1 MTKITR
7 PAGSYRILIV
17 DDSKLESSEYRD
29 ALLAKCASKIEVV
42 VCNGVNEAVA
52 KLDQDGDWD
61 IIVLDMMM
69 VHDGSQLDLELTK
82 DGKFSGAV
90 LAKRVR
96 CKVGDVPIILL
107 SNCTFKEVRE
117 ACEQTESIV
126 TNCVHWQKP
135 SLSPAELATKL
146 DQFFKSGSLKKD
158 SGLLARI
165 FGALLFQPN
174 IAGVGVDVKKLFE

>member
-61 IIVLDMMM
+61 I
-69 VHDGSQLDLELTK
+69 
-82 DGKFSGAV
+82 
-90 LAKRVR
+90 
-96 CKVGDVPIILL
+96 